1 MARHQAR
8 LKPEHRLRYPEMHL
22 QSWYDVVPLFP
33 GLRQRRL
40 NFVGDRVARLRVGA
54 DFKEVLS
61 EHLEFR
67 ELPDATG

>member
-1 MARHQAR
+1 MARYQAR
-8 LKPEHRLRYPEMHL
+8 LKPEHRLRYPDL
-22 QSWYDVVPLFP
+22 NLGAWYDVVPLFP

-40 NFVGDRVARLRVGA
+40 NFVGDRVARLRVSG

-67 ELPDATG
+67 EGADAS